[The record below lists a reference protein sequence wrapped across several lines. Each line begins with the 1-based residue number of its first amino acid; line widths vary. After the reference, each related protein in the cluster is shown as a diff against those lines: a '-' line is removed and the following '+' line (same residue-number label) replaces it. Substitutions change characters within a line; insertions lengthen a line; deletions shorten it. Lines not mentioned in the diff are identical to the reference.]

1 MDRCTAITRSA
12 SRLRALAL
20 GVIVCVLL
28 LSACGATSATQKAE
42 AHLAALANKVC
53 REMLYPGRPRF
64 PTRSEKLVVT
74 LLYHDKELPRVRKLL
89 ADARVK
95 VETHELLETRHL
107 HYFQLQE
114 KYYRQ
119 RERVGADLKAV
130 GMTECAGSA
139 QLP

>member
-12 SRLRALAL
+12 SRLRLAL
-20 GVIVCVLL
+20 GLIVCVLL

-64 PTRSEKLVVT
+64 PTRREKRVET

-89 ADARVK
+89 TDDRVK
-95 VETHELLETRHL
+95 VETHELLGARHP
-107 HYFQLQE
+107 HYFQLEEQ
-114 KYYRQ
+114 YYRQ
-119 RERVGADLKAV
+119 QNRVEADLKAL

-139 QLP
+139 DLP